1 MTMSHPTF
9 SRSAA
14 LYARGRQAGFSL
26 VELMVSLTI
35 GLIILVALCAMFL
48 NVSNAN
54 SEMTKSNSQI
64 ENGRFSIQLLE
75 NDVMHAGFWG
85 AFVPQFDDLNW
96 PSVPNDTPPAG
107 AVPDPCLA
115 YSAAAWDFNY
125 VNSLIG
131 VPLQSSDAA
140 PGSCELASK
149 KAATDVLVVRHAA
162 TCLPGEANC
171 DADTAGKLY
180 FQSSSC
186 ATGTAGT
193 AQAAGN
199 GPFAIALRPAS
210 PSSTTS
216 AINNAYAGMT
226 IRTTG
231 GAGAGQ
237 TRVIGAYDGATFVA
251 TVTQPWA
258 VVPNATTTY
267 TIVEDLLATTG
278 FSLHGRGADCAVAP
292 AAAKRKFVS
301 NIYYVRDYASTAGD
315 GIPTLVR
322 SSFDPAGAPALSHQ
336 AAEALVEGI
345 DRFAVELG
353 IDNVVTRCALG
364 TAVDYSAAVA
374 KVDPATCALNA
385 DPALNTLPTNRGD
398 GNPDTF
404 VRCTTAAP
412 CTAAQLANAVAAKLY
427 VLVRNTEPTPSYT
440 DTKTYCLAS
449 IPANGTC
456 PAASLVGPL
465 NDHYKRHLFS
475 TTVRLTTVAGRRET
489 PQ

>member
-1 MTMSHPTF
+1 MTMNHPMF
-9 SRSAA
+9 SRRAA
-14 LYARGRQAGFSL
+14 LSARPRQAGFSL
-26 VELMVSLTI
+26 VELMVSMTI

-64 ENGRFSIQLLE
+64 ENGRFAIQLLE
-75 NDVMHAGFWG
+75 NDVVHAGFWG

-96 PSVPNDTPPAG
+96 PSVPNDTPAG
-107 AVPDPCLA
+107 AVPNPCLA
-115 YSAAAWDFNY
+115 YTAAAWDFDY
-125 VNSLIG
+125 VNSLVG

-140 PGSCELASK
+140 PGTCVLANK
-149 KAATDVLVVRHAA
+149 KASTDVLVVRHAA
-162 TCLPGEANC
+162 TCLPGDANC

-180 FQSSSC
+180 FQSSQC
-186 ATGTAGT
+186 ASGTAGT
-193 AQAAGN
+193 AQASGN
-199 GPFAIALRPAS
+199 GAFTIALRPAS
-210 PSSTTS
+210 TSSTTS
-216 AINNAYAGMT
+216 TIGNAYAGMT

-231 GAGAGQ
+231 GLGAGQ
-237 TRVIGAYDGATFVA
+237 TRVISAYDGTTFVA
-251 TVTQPWA
+251 TVSEAWA
-258 VVPNATTTY
+258 VVPDATTTY
-267 TIVEDLLATTG
+267 TIVEDRLATSG
-278 FSLHGRGADCAVAP
+278 FSLHDRGANCAAAP

-322 SSFDPAGAPALSHQ
+322 SSFDPAGAPALAHQ
-336 AAEALVEGI
+336 PAEPLVEGI

-364 TAVDYSAAVA
+364 SAVDYSAAIA
-374 KVDPATCALNA
+374 KVDPATCALNV
-385 DPALNTLPTNRGD
+385 DPVLNTLPTNRGD

-412 CTAAQLANAVAAKLY
+412 CTAAQLSNAVAAKLY

-456 PAASLVGPL
+456 PAASVVGPL

-475 TTVRLTTVAGRRET
+475 TTVRLTTIAGRRET